1 MQLARDV
8 SLVRCPRCESPGW
21 RHAAR
26 HYLVE
31 LERAAHDAAVG
42 EGVLRVAH
50 LRRAVEAYR
59 AHDEQFA
66 EGLRARLD
74 DFDFAIEAAT
84 PLTNIR
90 LESADKSPQINLHTG
105 LRF

>member
-1 MQLARDV
+1 MALKEIFPLALLIALVVVKILTTAV
-8 SLVRCPRCESPGW
+8 SIGTGFGGGTLVSAG
-21 RHAAR
+21 
-26 HYLVE
+26 
-31 LERAAHDAAVG
+31 G
-42 EGVLRVAH
+42 
-50 LRRAVEAYR
+50 
-59 AHDEQFA
+59 
-66 EGLRARLD
+66 GLRARLD